1 MPSNVV
7 PTEPRALKKDPAKV
21 GSKQKTPAPAAPAPP
36 LQPSLTKA
44 QATYRQSVVS
54 DPSASN

>member
-1 MPSNVV
+1 MPNNGV
-7 PTEPRALKKDPAKV
+7 PTEPRALKKDSAKV
-21 GSKQKTPAPAAPAPP
+21 GSKQKTPAQAAPAPP
-36 LQPSLTKA
+36 LQLPLTKA